1 MKVLVT
7 GADGFVGRRLVPRLV
22 ETGHDVSAACRPGGE
37 PMEAWLGALWREAVR
52 VVSLDLTDPTTI
64 RLALAGPCDAIVHL
78 AAVASGSEARRDPAR
93 AWVVNAAGTAGLV
106 GAVLAHREADGGD
119 PLVLVV
125 STAEVYGSGPLS
137 PRVESDPVCPQSP
150 YAASKVGCEVAALE
164 AWRRAGLR
172 VVVARPFPHTGAGQ
186 SRQYVVPAFIHR
198 LRAAKQAGT
207 TEVSTGNLEAVRD
220 LLDVRDVVEA
230 YLGLLAGALP
240 GETYNIAS
248 GEGIRLRDLFYRLA
262 ELMEIQAEPVLD
274 PSLSRAGDIPYLV
287 GDSSKLRRATGW
299 FPTITLEQ
307 TLREMVD
314 AQAH

>member
-7 GADGFVGRRLVPRLV
+7 GADGFVGRHLVPRLV

-37 PMEAWLGALWREAVR
+37 PVESWLGMPWREAVR
-52 VVSLDLTDPTTI
+52 VVSLDLTDATTI
-64 RLALAGPCDAIVHL
+64 RLALAAPFDAIVHL
-78 AAVASGSEARRDPAR
+78 AAVASGSEARQDPAR
-93 AWVVNAAGTAGLV
+93 AWVINAAGTAGLV
-106 GAVLAHREADGGD
+106 EAALARRETDGAG

-125 STAEVYGSGPLS
+125 SSAEVYGSGPLS
-137 PRVESDPVCPQSP
+137 PRVESDPLCPQSP
-150 YAASKVGCEVAALE
+150 YAASKVGSEVAALE
-164 AWRRAGLR
+164 AWRRGGLR

-186 SRQYVVPAFIHR
+186 SGQYVVPAFIHR
-198 LRAAKQAGT
+198 LLAAKRGGRNQ
-207 TEVSTGNLEAVRD
+207 VPTGNLDPVRD

-230 YLGLLAGALP
+230 YLGLLASGVP
-240 GETYNIAS
+240 GETYNIAR

-262 ELMEIQAEPVLD
+262 ALVGLQAEPVSD
-274 PSLSRAGDIPYLV
+274 PSLMRAGDIPYLV

-299 FPTITLEQ
+299 LPTITLEQ